1 MQCCLRQRTVLP
13 ARMAHPYTLM
23 STPGVSCDVYAVS
36 TPVHRGSMTR
46 SHAHTRV
53 CARGRSH
60 MRQCRAPARVRTA
73 LYKLT

>member
-36 TPVHRGSMTR
+36 N
-46 SHAHTRV
+46 
-53 CARGRSH
+53 ARTSWEH
-60 MRQCRAPARVRTA
+60 DQIACTHSCVRTGTITHA
-73 LYKLT
+73 AVSGTRACAHCVV